1 MDTRRKPRSRL
12 KDRYMARPI
21 YLLAAGLSLAP
32 SVLAQSAPGAAPV
45 PPCLEELPV
54 IGIAKVTFKVPD
66 LDKARTYYKY
76 VLGFAEAF
84 DLKDSSG
91 QVTSAFL
98 SDRGVRSYAV

>member
-1 MDTRRKPRSRL
+1 MDTRGKPRSRL

-21 YLLAAGLSLAP
+21 HLSLAS
-32 SVLAQSAPGAAPV
+32 SVLAQSAPGAALV

-84 DLKDSSG
+84 DLKDSLG

-98 SDRGVRSYAV
+98 SCRGVRSYTV